1 MLKRVLLILQICLLT
16 SFLSTAL
23 SANTDEI
30 KAGTEQIIK
39 GTGKIISGAMS
50 KVEIALKG
58 KKLNNYFNN
67 NTLNLNFDGKNK
79 EYRFKEK
86 TYEVFINEKLEEKG
100 KWKVHGLIKGHIKLS
115 PEDGSKAYYFKKI
128 SKKEIIYLYD
138 KVPGSQDANKTLV
151 NIDPLE
157 KKEEPK
163 KIVKKEEPKVEEP
176 KKVIKKEEPKVEEP
190 KKVIKKEE
198 PKKEEPKKVVKK
210 EEPKKIVKIGK
221 VPDGKKRIYKYV
233 CDANKSE
240 YYWGINKNN
249 MKLSR
254 YEDSPYEQWQRSR
267 GFGSLEGTGALWSVT
282 EIDFHDGYLY
292 LSGSMQYD
300 ANSNGK
306 LDIVPYADRV
316 KIKTFD
322 EFGGS
327 LIGES
332 EYHLENPNT
341 DIFTYEIEFDE
352 FTYTTTMENTF
363 LPTMNAGP
371 KYWEKYSNQC
381 IRTEYFVDKNSGER
395 LIEFYNKQ
403 KPLEKKAHESLFGS
417 NMQNEFQA
425 HSDSLFKDINEQ
437 IANEINIIGD
447 EYKNISKNIN
457 QNKDLNNESQKFVKE
472 VSKDQLKKYKAT
484 SVITYY
490 FFESQANYLNS
501 LELLYR
507 AYDKNVEAD
516 KMKAQLIYLKDS
528 KSSESKRL
536 ESTTQILD
544 QASKNIKNDINDKN
558 KNLSD
563 ESKVFYQKSLPFAFK
578 ATEYGYKVFVVS
590 TTVGKEIS
598 NSKDKI
604 GSILGNFNEVIG
616 FASIIPKI
624 PSYVKTVGSTSK
636 LIFTGAKAKKIK
648 DEGNL
653 GDALNELDLSA

>member
-1 MLKRVLLILQICLLT
+1 MFKRLLLILHTFLIIN
-16 SFLSTAL
+16 SFSTTL
-23 SANTDEI
+23 SANT
-30 KAGTEQIIK
+30 TEQIIQ
-39 GTGKIISGAMS
+39 GTNKVISGAIS

-58 KKLNNYFNN
+58 KKLKNYFNN
-67 NTLNLNFDGKNK
+67 NNLNLNFDGKNK
-79 EYRFKEK
+79 EYRFKVK
-86 TYEVFINEKLEEKG
+86 TYEVFIKDKLEENG

-115 PEDGSKAYYFKKI
+115 PEDGSQAYYFKKI

-176 KKVIKKEEPKVEEP
+176 KKVIKKEESKVEEP

-198 PKKEEPKKVVKK
+198 LKKEEPKKVVKK

-267 GFGSLEGTGALWSVT
+267 GFGNLEDTGVLWSVT

-322 EFGGS
+322 ESEGS

-332 EYHLENPNT
+332 EYHLENPDT
-341 DIFTYEIEFDE
+341 EIFTYEIEFDE

-403 KPLEKKAHESLFGS
+403 KPLQKKAYESLFGS
-417 NMQNEFQA
+417 SMQNEFQA

-457 QNKDLNNESQKFVKE
+457 QNKNLNNESQKFVKE
-472 VSKDQLKKYKAT
+472 VSKDQLKQYKAT

-490 FFESQANYLNS
+490 FFESQANYLAS

-516 KMKAQLIYLKDS
+516 KMKAQINYLKDS
-528 KSSESKRL
+528 KSSENKRL
-536 ESTTQILD
+536 KSTMQIID
-544 QASKNIKNDINDKN
+544 DASKNIKSDISDNN
-558 KNLSD
+558 KKLSE
-563 ESKVFYQKSLPFAFK
+563 ESKVLYQKSLPFAFK

-590 TTVGKEIS
+590 TTVGKNIT

-604 GSILGNFNEVIG
+604 GSILSNFNEVIG
-616 FASIIPKI
+616 FASIIPEI

-636 LIFTGAKAKKIK
+636 LIFTGAKVKKIK
-648 DEGNL
+648 DEKNL
-653 GDALNELDLSA
+653 GDALDELDLSA